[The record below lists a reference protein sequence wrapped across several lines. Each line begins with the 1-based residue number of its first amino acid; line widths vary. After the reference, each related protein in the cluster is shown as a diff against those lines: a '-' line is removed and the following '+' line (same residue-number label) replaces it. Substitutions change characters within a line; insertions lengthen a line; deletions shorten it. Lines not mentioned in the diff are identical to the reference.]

1 MAGLCYD
8 AQVVLYNATGGT
20 IGNPKIL
27 YGTLLPVCRVDL
39 TQGANIA
46 STGLE
51 NANACTLRVYDAD
64 LPAPYAPPAI
74 WYELDEKTECI
85 TFDAASFFIVTSKAD
100 IGADADVP
108 LGAVEDSS
116 YDGGLM
122 AYLRQT
128 YGHVY
133 RVMQADHYSLIP
145 HWEVGAS

>member
-8 AQVVLYNATGGT
+8 AEVVLYNTVGGT
-20 IGNPKIL
+20 IGNSKKL

-51 NANACTLRVYDAD
+51 NDNACTLRVYDAD
-64 LPAPYAPPAI
+64 LPVPYAPPAV
-74 WYELDEKTECI
+74 WYGLDDRTGYI

-100 IGADADVP
+100 IGADADAPTGVI
-108 LGAVEDSS
+108 ADSD
-116 YDGGLM
+116 YTGGLM

-133 RVMQADHYSLIP
+133 RVTQADHYSLIP